1 MVIWECNNNSLNWC
15 KNVKDEKQILQEL
28 QQRKTTLIQQI
39 KNLDKEKEKGNIN
52 PEEYKNK
59 KREIERELVEIM
71 DRLTQLAFLLG

>member
-39 KNLDKEKEKGNIN
+39 KNLDKEKEEGNIN

>member
-39 KNLDKEKEKGNIN
+39 KNLDKEKEEGNIN
-52 PEEYKNK
+52 PEEYKTK